1 MGARGILIALVVFM
15 TTLVFLFA
23 SQVVSN
29 INAERNVTI
38 AFTQSNKFVDE
49 LAVDSFGFTVER
61 TLGAT
66 IIASKEK
73 PQVLVDR
80 FNVKT
85 SENDRK
91 MQLRLSDLREFS
103 LKHNSITFKEN
114 LADLDKA
121 LMNLRD
127 LREGVIKGSIS
138 SQKWLDG
145 INAVI
150 TSVGLMTQNVF
161 IPQNGVQ
168 DAMFQNL
175 VLKNF
180 ANKTVEYMTLEQA
193 YLGEIIAE
201 NKEEMTDDEKNKLVV
216 VRGLADNALSNV
228 KFFARQYSGD
238 ESIQKSLTNLSTE
251 LGSLEELRRSIYAAA
266 SFGLGFP
273 MSATEWLEKSDPII
287 MSLLQLEHDLSE
299 PTKAELN
306 DLNEELNARY
316 TTIITGGIVLLIM
329 LVGVWIVLNLKILR
343 PLSKQKEMTAT
354 FENDISE
361 RVTLLRNFANQMSDA
376 ATSVSSSNGDVTGR
390 AGEMQGAVSSSE
402 ENVQAVVTAIEEMLS
417 SIQEI
422 TSRLAEV
429 ADMTSNAARET
440 QQTTVI
446 MNELGEASNRIGE
459 VTKIINDIA
468 DQTNLLAL
476 NASIEAARA
485 GDAGRGFAVVAEEV
499 RKLAE
504 ATAQA
509 TTEIRT
515 TVDNIQTGSSG
526 AIHAI
531 HSISDT
537 IVKINDIAQA
547 VETSMQQQNI
557 ATEEIS
563 ANAAG
568 AGDSTNIV
576 GNNIATVMEALTN
589 SGESINMMNTAVA
602 EVKEQVNRLDETAE
616 TVLKQM
622 KKL

>member
-15 TTLVFLFA
+15 TTLVFVFA
-23 SQVVSN
+23 TQVINN
-29 INAERNVTI
+29 ITLERSYAE
-38 AFTQSNKFVDE
+38 AFTESNKYVDE
-49 LAVDSFGFTVER
+49 LALDSFGFTVER
-61 TLGAT
+61 TLGVT
-66 IIASKEK
+66 LIASSDK
-73 PQVLVDR
+73 PEALVKR
-80 FNVKT
+80 FKAK
-85 SENDRK
+85 SQENDTRLVK
-91 MQLRLSDLREFS
+91 RLSDLRSFGEANDS
-103 LKHNSITFKEN
+103 LSYSEN
-114 LADLDKA
+114 LKDLEKSIMA
-121 LMNLRD
+121 LQELRKGV
-127 LREGVIKGSIS
+127 LEGSLS
-138 SQKWLDG
+138 SQKWMEG

-150 TSVGLMTQNVF
+150 TSIGLMTQSVF
-161 IPQNGVQ
+161 VPQNGVQ

-216 VRGLADNALSNV
+216 VRGLADNALQNV
-228 KFFARQYSGD
+228 KFFARQYSKDD
-238 ESIQKSLTNLSTE
+238 EIKKALSSLNE
-251 LGSLEELRRSIYAAA
+251 QLGTLEELRRSIYAAA

-273 MSATEWLEKSDPII
+273 MSATEWLEKSDPIM
-287 MSLLQLEHDLSE
+287 MSLVELEHKLSA
-299 PTKAELN
+299 PTKNKLN
-306 DLNEELNARY
+306 DLNAELGARY
-316 TTIITGGIVLLIM
+316 TTILAGGGVLVLL
-329 LVGVWIVLNLKILR
+329 LAGAWVVLNVKILR
-343 PLSKQKEMTAT
+343 PLSKQKEVTTT
-354 FENDISE
+354 FERDISE
-361 RVTLLRNFANQMSDA
+361 RVTMLRNFADQMTNA
-376 ATSVSSSNGDVTGR
+376 ANSVSHSNSDVTGR
-390 AGEMQGAVSSSE
+390 ASDMQGAVAGSE

-446 MNELGEASNRIGE
+446 MNELGDASNRIGE

-568 AGDSTNIV
+568 AGESTNVV
-576 GNNIATVMEALTN
+576 GNNIASVMEALTN
-589 SGESINMMNTAVA
+589 SSESINMMNTAVD
-602 EVKEQVNRLDETAE
+602 EVKEQVDSLDKTAQN
-616 TVLKQM
+616 VLTQM